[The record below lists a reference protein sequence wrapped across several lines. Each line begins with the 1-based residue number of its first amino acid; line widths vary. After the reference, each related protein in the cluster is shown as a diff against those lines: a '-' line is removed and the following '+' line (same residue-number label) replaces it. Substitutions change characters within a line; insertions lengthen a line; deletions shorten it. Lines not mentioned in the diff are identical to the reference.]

1 MFSMRKGCI
10 LNTGMGS
17 LLVIENRPWPNQMRR
32 ALQMNVNISPQT
44 ENKIKKS
51 QNNRIVGTAIPP
63 IEVEA

>member
-10 LNTGMGS
+10 LNTGMRS

-44 ENKIKKS
+44 ENKIKKK
-51 QNNRIVGTAIPP
+51 QNNRIVGMAIPP